1 MRYWE
6 PIRLKNFLKSK
17 KNDYFIH
24 TEIHTVKYYRSCL
37 WLDERCIFT
46 VVCFQTLNW
55 DVKKSQYIWN
65 KIRIDWASVR
75 YLVCTECSVLNDI
88 PIIYIWIQ
96 IHTDWHKI
104 QTPLFTAFAR
114 SFVFLWFATC
124 KLKIVRAL
132 FPWNNLCFSSFR
144 TMRIHT
150 YPLEKFP
157 QQSSTIQHI
166 A

>member
-1 MRYWE
+1 MLRTNQ
-6 PIRLKNFLKSK
+6 IKKFLISKN
-17 KNDYFIH
+17 NDYFIH
-24 TEIHTVKYYRSCL
+24 TEIHSVKDYRSCL

-65 KIRIDWASVR
+65 KIRTDWASVR
-75 YLVCTECSVLNDI
+75 YLVCTECSVLNEI
-88 PIIYIWIQ
+88 LIIYIWTQ
-96 IHTDWHKI
+96 IHTDWYKI
-104 QTPLFTAFAR
+104 HTDSLVHCAH
-114 SFVFLWFATC
+114 SFVCFLWFATC
-124 KLKIVRAL
+124 KWKIVRAL